1 MTSLTRL
8 RRVRAAVLTTLLAPL
23 LASTLACAGRR
34 AEPGASGEAKQSF
47 EHNGRTRSY
56 VVRAPAGVTRSSTP
70 LPVVF
75 VLHGGG
81 GNAGNAEQMTGF
93 TRLVERERI
102 IVVYPEGTGRFR
114 NRLLTWN
121 AQHCCGPAMT
131 ERVDD
136 VGFISALI
144 DTLAAHYPVDQRR
157 VYATGMSNGGMMSH
171 RLGRELSTRITAV
184 APVVGA
190 VFGDEAPPERP
201 VSALMINGLLDK
213 SVPAQGGLSGGRG
226 ASAWDGM
233 PARPNIYQ
241 GTYWARYNACDATP
255 RLDERGSVLRWTY
268 RCPAGRAVELIQLKD
283 NGHAWPGGKSG
294 SRLGDTPSTAIDATD
309 VIWAFFKPL
318 TR

>member
-1 MTSLTRL
+1 MTLIPNA
-8 RRVRAAVLTTLLAPL
+8 RRIRIALLASVLAPL
-23 LASTLACAGRR
+23 VASSLACAGRR
-34 AEPGASGEAKQSF
+34 AEPGASSEAKQSF
-47 EHNGRTRSY
+47 EHKGRTRSY
-56 VVRAPAGVTRSSTP
+56 IVRAPSGVTRNSTP

-81 GNAGNAEQMTGF
+81 GHAANAEEMTGF

-102 IVVYPEGTGRFR
+102 IVVYPEGTGRLR

-171 RLGRELSTRITAV
+171 RLGRELSTRITGV

-213 SVPAQGGLSGGRG
+213 SVPAQGGPSGGRG
-226 ASAWDGM
+226 ASSWDGM
-233 PARPNIYQ
+233 PARPNIDQ

-294 SRLGDTPSTAIDATD
+294 SRLGDAPSTAIDATE